1 MTKRSGPL
9 YTLLAG
15 FVLAAAMLSLNV
27 TTGSGVTSYSG
38 GTAPAT
44 PGTAPTPTPT
54 VAGPSAT
61 APPDADYAGRTAD
74 RAASVAVSLR
84 GGKAVAYVCD
94 GRTKEA
100 WLRGDVKDDGTMRLT
115 GKRGAGLDGTLRGG
129 RVSGAVHLPGR
140 VNWAFSADKAVKP
153 SGLYRA
159 TAVVRG
165 ARVEGGWIVQRSGS
179 QVGIVDRDGVPSGA
193 PFIDPATGAV
203 TVDGR
208 QLTAKPIGSA
218 P

>member
-54 VAGPSAT
+54 AAGPSAT

-74 RAASVAVSLR
+74 RAAVSGGTINCPCHGSKYRVADASVA
-84 GGKAVAYVCD
+84 
-94 GRTKEA
+94 
-100 WLRGDVKDDGTMRLT
+100 
-115 GKRGAGLDGTLRGG
+115 AGPAPRPLAPQPIT
-129 RVSGAVHLPGR
+129 V
-140 VNWAFSADKAVKP
+140 
-153 SGLYRA
+153 
-159 TAVVRG
+159 
-165 ARVEGGWIVQRSGS
+165 RSGE
-179 QVGIVDRDGVPSGA
+179 ILLP
-193 PFIDPATGAV
+193 
-203 TVDGR
+203 
-208 QLTAKPIGSA
+208 
-218 P
+218 